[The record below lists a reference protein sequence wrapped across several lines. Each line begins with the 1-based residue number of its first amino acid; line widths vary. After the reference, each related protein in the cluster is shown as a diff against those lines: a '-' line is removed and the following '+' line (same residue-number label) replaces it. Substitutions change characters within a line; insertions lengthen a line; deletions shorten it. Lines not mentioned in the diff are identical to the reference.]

1 MVKAFFLAIG
11 ISMCILGA
19 ECLVVEKAVMASG
32 KATAQPKPR
41 RAFPM
46 MIQLRQPAQPQREGR
61 EFEPP
66 EWAPWSLLAT
76 GAIVILYSFTIP
88 RRFAG

>member
-1 MVKAFFLAIG
+1 MLKAFFLAIG

-19 ECLVVEKAVMASG
+19 ECLVVEKAVMAASRND
-32 KATAQPKPR
+32 APPPPR

-46 MIQLRQPAQPQREGR
+46 MLQLRQPAAPQSESREV
-61 EFEPP
+61 EPP